1 MLIVATIALST
12 PYVQTKLASY
22 AVDLLN
28 KDFKV
33 NIKVDKA
40 KITVFGS
47 VKLQE
52 VLIRDHHKDTLIYSK
67 HLYTNILDFKKLIDG
82 DLIFGDV
89 RLQDVFFNLKT
100 YKNEKETNID
110 VFINSFET
118 GKPSTGKHT
127 LFTTEEAKI
136 INGRFLLIDEN
147 RAVPK
152 DVDFSKLNIDL
163 QNFKLYGPDVDM
175 NIKSM
180 SFKDHRGLYVSDL
193 SGLFSYTKKRIK
205 FQKLAIKTK
214 ESTIEGD
221 FNLKYKIEDFADF
234 NNKVK
239 IDFNI
244 KKSEISSND
253 IRYFFKDLGKNLHFN
268 LKTRLKGTL
277 NNFTLNN
284 LKLFDNQNTRMFG
297 AINFKNIFGDHDQFF
312 YMNGRFTKMTS
323 SYNELVTIMPTIL
336 GKKLPVELKKLG
348 KFLLVGTNQ
357 LTAKTLKADFLLK
370 TELGNVQSVLS
381 MKSIDF
387 IAKATYV
394 GNVKLDQ
401 FNLGAFLEEKD
412 LKTITADIDVD
423 GVGFTKK
430 YLNTALKGVVSEIYY
445 KNYKYTN
452 IDLNGVF
459 KLPNYKG
466 LIQIN
471 DPNLKMNFDGL
482 VDIRKNDSR
491 YDFHINVEN
500 ADFNKLHF
508 SKDSISSFKGDVIV
522 QVEGN
527 TIENLQGSVFVKKTE
542 YKNSKDTYIFDDFVI
557 TSSFD
562 ADKVRTLNFMSPD
575 IVQGEIVGKFKFKE
589 LPGLVRNSLGSLYAN
604 FKPEKVNKGQFLKF
618 NFNIYSK
625 IVEIFYPELNLSQNT
640 VLKGNIKS
648 DSQEFKLNFNS
659 PKIVYSDNTFDNI
672 RVSLDNKNP
681 LYNAYIELDSI
692 KTKYYKVRDFSLI
705 NVTMKDTLFFRS
717 EFKGGSKGEDYFNLN
732 LFHTINKEK
741 LNVVGIAKSEIKF
754 KDYLWF
760 LNEKDAHNNTMV
772 FDKNFNNFKIDNI
785 ILSHQDQEITLS
797 GILKD
802 KTHKDLLL
810 KFDKVD
816 LFKITPA
823 NDSFN
828 INGTI
833 NGLFTFKQ
841 TDKVYDPNLSFV
853 VNDLSVNKIDLGVLT
868 LDVKGDAALEK
879 FSVASVL
886 ENKNTELFTAIGNFI
901 VKDKKP
907 FFDLDFKLENF
918 NIGVFSSLGGE
929 VMSNIRG
936 FVTGNA
942 YLGGSVDQPKVSGR
956 LFVEKTGM
964 TIPYLNVDYV
974 LSDRAII
981 DLIDEKF
988 LFRNNG
994 LTDTKFNTKGIL
1006 NGVIEHKKFSD
1017 WKLKLD
1023 ITSKRLLVLNTKDK
1037 EDAAYYGTAFI
1048 DGKATIAGPVSNL
1061 FIKVDA
1067 KSEKGTTLKIPINNA
1082 ESVGESSLIH
1092 FLSIKEKNN
1101 IKNGIAEKT
1110 TKYKGLELEFD
1121 LDITPDAEVEVILD
1135 RNSGHGIK
1143 GKGFGSLLFKI
1154 NTLGKF
1160 NMWGD
1165 FQAYE
1170 GSYNF
1175 KYGNLIDKKFDVKKG
1190 GTISWEGNP
1199 MKANLNLEAVYKTI
1213 ANPAVLVENSSFNK
1227 KVPVNVVIGIKGDLA
1242 SPEPDFNIEFPTV
1255 SNVLKSEIQTRLSDK
1270 DIRQTQA
1277 LYLLSSGGFLSSEGI
1292 SQSDFSGSL
1301 FETASSLLDNIIK
1314 TNNDKVQVGFNY
1326 VSAGRQI
1333 GKETDARVVATI
1345 SSKINERFTIN
1356 GKVGVPFGGVNGSVV
1371 VGDLEIQYRVNE
1383 EGTLNLRLF
1392 NRENDVNYFGQG
1404 IGYTQGL
1411 GVSYEVDFDTFGE
1424 LLDKI
1429 FKKKK
1434 NQEVVRFVDQ
1444 FQDSTIAPEY
1454 LNFTKP
1460 NDPKKEDPKPNKEA
1474 VIFDEDF

>member
-100 YKNEKETNID
+100 YKKEKETNID

-163 QNFKLYGPDVDM
+163 QNFKLYGPDVDA

-297 AINFKNIFGDHDQFF
+297 AINFKNIFGDAHQFF

-387 IAKATYV
+387 IDKATYV

-401 FNLGAFLEEKD
+401 FNLGAFLEQKD

-445 KNYKYTN
+445 KNYKYTH

-760 LNEKDAHNNTMV
+760 LNEKDSPNNTMV
-772 FDKNFNNFKIDNI
+772 FDNKFNNVKIEDI
-785 ILSHQDQEITLS
+785 ILSHQDQEITLN

-841 TDKVYDPNLSFV
+841 TDKVYDSDLSFV
-853 VNDLSVNKIDLGVLT
+853 VNDLSINKIDLGVLT
-868 LDVKGDAALEK
+868 LDVKGDEALEK

-901 VKDKKP
+901 V
-907 FFDLDFKLENF
+907 
-918 NIGVFSSLGGE
+918 
-929 VMSNIRG
+929 
-936 FVTGNA
+936 
-942 YLGGSVDQPKVSGR
+942 
-956 LFVEKTGM
+956 
-964 TIPYLNVDYV
+964 
-974 LSDRAII
+974 
-981 DLIDEKF
+981 
-988 LFRNNG
+988 
-994 LTDTKFNTKGIL
+994 
-1006 NGVIEHKKFSD
+1006 
-1017 WKLKLD
+1017 
-1023 ITSKRLLVLNTKDK
+1023 
-1037 EDAAYYGTAFI
+1037 
-1048 DGKATIAGPVSNL
+1048 
-1061 FIKVDA
+1061 
-1067 KSEKGTTLKIPINNA
+1067 
-1082 ESVGESSLIH
+1082 
-1092 FLSIKEKNN
+1092 
-1101 IKNGIAEKT
+1101 
-1110 TKYKGLELEFD
+1110 
-1121 LDITPDAEVEVILD
+1121 
-1135 RNSGHGIK
+1135 
-1143 GKGFGSLLFKI
+1143 
-1154 NTLGKF
+1154 
-1160 NMWGD
+1160 
-1165 FQAYE
+1165 
-1170 GSYNF
+1170 
-1175 KYGNLIDKKFDVKKG
+1175 
-1190 GTISWEGNP
+1190 
-1199 MKANLNLEAVYKTI
+1199 
-1213 ANPAVLVENSSFNK
+1213 
-1227 KVPVNVVIGIKGDLA
+1227 
-1242 SPEPDFNIEFPTV
+1242 
-1255 SNVLKSEIQTRLSDK
+1255 
-1270 DIRQTQA
+1270 
-1277 LYLLSSGGFLSSEGI
+1277 
-1292 SQSDFSGSL
+1292 
-1301 FETASSLLDNIIK
+1301 
-1314 TNNDKVQVGFNY
+1314 
-1326 VSAGRQI
+1326 
-1333 GKETDARVVATI
+1333 
-1345 SSKINERFTIN
+1345 
-1356 GKVGVPFGGVNGSVV
+1356 
-1371 VGDLEIQYRVNE
+1371 
-1383 EGTLNLRLF
+1383 
-1392 NRENDVNYFGQG
+1392 
-1404 IGYTQGL
+1404 
-1411 GVSYEVDFDTFGE
+1411 
-1424 LLDKI
+1424 
-1429 FKKKK
+1429 
-1434 NQEVVRFVDQ
+1434 
-1444 FQDSTIAPEY
+1444 
-1454 LNFTKP
+1454 
-1460 NDPKKEDPKPNKEA
+1460 
-1474 VIFDEDF
+1474 